1 MEACHSPSTGR
12 LEVDASAMEASVT
25 SAYSA
30 SNAASTSSY
39 PPAPSPSLPDG
50 LQANPIRTADPVT
63 PLSEEEPSCP
73 ADMVLIEGEYCPG
86 LVQPCLQWVEG
97 GVRRCA
103 RFGESRCVGHRFY
116 RRFCIDRYEYPNLV
130 GVKPAVMVSWYDA
143 LRACEIEGKRLCL
156 ASEWTFACEGVQRYP
171 YPYGSVR
178 DRRVCNFDRPRPSP
192 EPIFEKFAR
201 PREVGAEVA
210 RLDMR
215 VESGVLQG
223 CVSPFGVHDMTGNVD
238 EWVINE
244 DHFEAVEAEGKKPY
258 ISGLKGGYWGPIR
271 AACRPI
277 TTAHNE
283 IFRFYQVGFRCC
295 TNTKKNSDGVAD
307 RYTFRLS
314 EWRKR
319 ASLRPEG
326 GPFER
331 PPQP

>member
-1 MEACHSPSTGR
+1 MGMEACHSPSTGR

-171 YPYGSVR
+171 Y
-178 DRRVCNFDRPRPSP
+178 
-192 EPIFEKFAR
+192 
-201 PREVGAEVA
+201 
-210 RLDMR
+210 
-215 VESGVLQG
+215 
-223 CVSPFGVHDMTGNVD
+223 
-238 EWVINE
+238 
-244 DHFEAVEAEGKKPY
+244 
-258 ISGLKGGYWGPIR
+258 
-271 AACRPI
+271 
-277 TTAHNE
+277 
-283 IFRFYQVGFRCC
+283 
-295 TNTKKNSDGVAD
+295 
-307 RYTFRLS
+307 
-314 EWRKR
+314 
-319 ASLRPEG
+319 
-326 GPFER
+326 
-331 PPQP
+331 